1 MQNLFDGN
9 YQNYLDS
16 DGKLDENKRASF
28 EAFAYFAQRMLQSI
42 ADNVLGKKETV
53 DMKAKPLSVR
63 FSISDEAFALLM
75 MENYCQRWERVLLQ
89 KQAIEEIKRP
99 GGSME
104 GQVVP
109 LDSAVTLHHTYQ
121 GNGSTATDNQELLT
135 GRELAGMCQRKNPFF
150 ATKWT
155 SSEDGYQSNGW
166 SNEGI
171 TRFNQLYY
179 DVEELQ
185 KNHKTGQQLED
196 ALIVYWRGFDSNE
209 NAGEDNQSAKKKV
222 MKAHVQPKWMDAIK

>member
-9 YQNYLDS
+9 YRNYLDS

-53 DMKAKPLSVR
+53 DMKTKPLSVR

-121 GNGSTATDNQELLT
+121 GNGSTAPDNQELPT

-179 DVEELQ
+179 DVEELR
-185 KNHKTGQQLED
+185 KNHKTGQQLEE
-196 ALIVYWRGFDSNE
+196 ALIVYWRGFDSDE
-209 NAGEDNQSAKKKV
+209 NAGEDNRSAKKKV